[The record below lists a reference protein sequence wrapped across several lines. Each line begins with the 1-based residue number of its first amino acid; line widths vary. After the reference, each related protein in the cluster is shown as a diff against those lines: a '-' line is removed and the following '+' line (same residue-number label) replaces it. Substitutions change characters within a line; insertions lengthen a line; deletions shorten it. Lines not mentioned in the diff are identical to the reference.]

1 MKTIFYYYTP
11 FGIFTIN
18 QLKNEINRMDSISPI
33 TTTNVFAG
41 NLATVCLIK
50 DGNNVARGVSL
61 MSKNDTFILTE
72 GDFYSQ
78 NKADRALKGRKIPPY
93 GNKAVLR
100 IIMNTRLPFNK
111 PAELNP
117 VLTMFERKLLKMD
130 VSLETLNRD
139 IDLIPRVA
147 TPQLPYKE
155 PYFIHN
161 SGFDSLNKP
170 QQRPEW

>member
-11 FGIFTIN
+11 FGIFTKNQMKHELDKIN
-18 QLKNEINRMDSISPI
+18 LDDMDK
-33 TTTNVFAG
+33 TFAG
-41 NLATVCLIK
+41 KFATVCLLS
-50 DGNNVARGVSL
+50 DGGKTARGISL
-61 MSKNDTFILTE
+61 MSKNDRFYLSE
-72 GDFYSQ
+72 GENQSFQ
-78 NKADRALKGRKIPPY
+78 KADRALKGRKIPPY
-93 GNKAVLR
+93 GNNAVLR

-139 IDLIPRVA
+139 INIIPRL
-147 TPQLPYKE
+147 TGTRLPYKE